1 MGVLRGTGGVNQSV
15 GRRWLRAALATAVT
29 VALLSWALAEA
40 RTDDVVARLAELR
53 WRWLGVAAMAVPLQV
68 VLAAERWKRVSDP
81 LGLPLERRAAIGEY
95 ASSTLLN
102 QLLPGG
108 VAGDAV
114 RVWRHGK
121 AAKAV
126 GGPVRAAV
134 LDRWLGQTVLTAVA
148 LVGVVRWTT
157 VHPGTAPPAGAG
169 PGVGLILMGLLA
181 VLVVPATV
189 PVVGPLARDARRTVV
204 SRRGLPMH
212 LLLSMALVGSF
223 VVGFWASAQAVGCPL
238 GGALGTV
245 VPLLL
250 LVMALPVTIG
260 GWGLRE
266 ATAAVLLPLLGWTA
280 ADALAVT
287 TVYGL
292 SQLVGALPAVGL
304 LWVRGWQT
312 TPDSQT
318 DGPANQTTARPN
330 AFAVSD
336 QSGNRPACRRA
347 AEANCAR
354 CTGSST
360 PASASPRA
368 SASPGSTSTAA
379 SAGTVSGIA
388 PPVVLTTGSPRA
400 IASESTIP

>member
-1 MGVLRGTGGVNQSV
+1 MNGSA

-40 RTDDVVARLAELR
+40 RTEDVVARLAELR

-68 VLAAERWKRVSDP
+68 VLAAERWKNVSDQ

-108 VAGDAV
+108 VTGDVV

-121 AAKAV
+121 ATKAV

-134 LDRWLGQTVLTAVA
+134 LDRWMGQTVLAVVA
-148 LVGVVRWTT
+148 LVGVLRWTA

-169 PGVGLILMGLLA
+169 PGVGLVVMGLLA
-181 VLVVPATV
+181 VLVVPSKV
-189 PVVGPLARDARRTVV
+189 PVVGPLARDARRAVV

-223 VVGFWASAQAVGCPL
+223 VVGFWASAQAVGSPL
-238 GGALGTV
+238 GSALGTV

-304 LWVRGWQT
+304 LWMRWW
-312 TPDSQT
+312 
-318 DGPANQTTARPN
+318 
-330 AFAVSD
+330 
-336 QSGNRPACRRA
+336 RA
-347 AEANCAR
+347 
-354 CTGSST
+354 
-360 PASASPRA
+360 
-368 SASPGSTSTAA
+368 
-379 SAGTVSGIA
+379 
-388 PPVVLTTGSPRA
+388 
-400 IASESTIP
+400 